1 MKHELNALIADYRAG
16 RVSGS
21 EVGDLLRAL
30 RQQPSQGRPAPS
42 GSGVRTYGLSE
53 GQHGLWALQRAY
65 PDMAAYNV
73 PLCFRVVDLDVP
85 AFQEACRVLVAR
97 HPVLSTVIHR
107 QGDTPCQ
114 SIDPGREPDFA
125 CVDLTGVTDE
135 GEALAAVRRES
146 KRPFVMDGPSAD
158 GKGLFRVRVFDRPA
172 DESIVLITVHHVIFD
187 GSSARLLTTALFE
200 AYEALRGGAGPVA
213 PADLD
218 GGTGAG
224 FHDFVAEERRTLA
237 ERGGDLLPY
246 WRDRLAEPLPVLDL
260 PTDRPHTALTDR
272 FAGDTYADRVPATLV
287 ARIREVAAGRRA
299 FVSTAMLT
307 AYAAT
312 LASYSGH
319 SDSSGAA
326 GAAGNAAARRELVI
340 GMPVNER
347 GGEELAGTMGLMIN
361 MVPVRVALPD
371 GATFGETVSAVQRDV
386 ADDMLHSHPFSAL
399 VRELPTHTPPGRSPV
414 FQTAFVFQD
423 VLDGISGPDRP
434 YELVDELHQEGEYEL
449 SLEVWGSGD
458 AFTLYWK
465 YQPELYSRPFIERLA
480 ERFVRVLTAVCDE
493 PGTPLAELCERFAD
507 TAGTDEA
514 CVHELFEEAARR
526 TPDAVAVASQEEVL
540 TYEALSRRSDALAAY
555 LVERGVRRN
564 DLVAVLLDRSAET
577 VVALL
582 GILKAGAAFVP
593 LDPELPVARLTDI
606 VADSGTA
613 LIVTQA
619 RHEDRARSLLDG
631 RPRAGG
637 ADAAPPAS
645 LLVLDEERERI
656 AAAGPVR
663 VEVTGDDLAYVI
675 YTSGSTGRPKGVM
688 IAHRGF
694 GALLRSMRREPGMS
708 AADTFFAVTTISFDM
723 AQVEL
728 FLPLV
733 SGARCYVCDSPAIK
747 DVELLK
753 ERVARV
759 RPTVMQATPATWS
772 MLFHSGWRNHEG
784 VRILCGGEALPRTLK
799 EYFRD
804 TGSEAWNLYGP
815 TETTVYATGGR
826 IRFDAPT
833 TIGRPIADSRV
844 HILDERLRPVA
855 AGEAGELCVTGTGL
869 ARGYVNRPDLTAEKF
884 IDHDLVPGGK
894 LYRTGDLARWTE
906 DGEIDYLGRMDF
918 QVKIRGYRIELGDI
932 EYHLGRHQEVAQCVV
947 VARGADGAKQLVAYY
962 VPRRAGAAGDPS
974 GVFKEHLRELL
985 PAYMVPDFFV
995 AIDAVPLTVSGKVDR
1010 NDLMA
1015 REVSLAPPAPV
1026 APAMHAGSRAPEAAG
1041 ADAEDEVLAIW
1052 QDVLKIRDLAPTAS
1066 FFEAGG
1072 NSLSA
1077 VVLADRITRRL
1088 GVPFVAADLF
1098 KYATVRS
1105 IAAHVRAVAPV
1116 PPAAPAPTAVRVPEP
1131 EPEPVSEP
1139 EAGTDGGSLPEDA
1152 VAIVGIACRF
1162 PGVRDHWEFWENLKR
1177 GEESVRRW
1185 TDEELREA
1193 GVPEHVLRDPAYVP
1207 LRSSLDG
1214 KEDFDGEFFRLSPN
1228 HVELMDPQ
1236 FRQLLLHAWKAVED
1250 AGYDHRDIPD
1260 TAVYV
1265 STGNHFYGAPDDTV
1279 ENPAA
1284 VLEDPRQYL
1293 AWVMSQSGTVAS
1305 MISYQLGFGGPSMSV
1320 HSNCSSSLTA
1330 LSLAARAVL
1339 TGESGFAL
1347 VAAASANSVD
1357 GLGYI
1362 HQPGLNLSSDGH
1374 VKAFDAD
1381 ADGMVGGE
1389 GAVAL
1394 LIRRASDAVAD
1405 GDHIYGLL
1413 RGIATNND
1421 GGDATGFYSPSVN
1434 GQSRLIRMVLE
1445 RTGIDARSI
1454 GYVEAH
1460 GTGTKLGDPVELAAL
1475 TEAYRDH
1482 TDDIGYCGIGSVKSN
1497 IGHLDTAAG
1506 LAGSVKVLLSLYHGQ
1521 IPPTLHYNRP
1531 NPQLRLETSPFRVVD
1546 RLSGWP
1552 AGGTPRRA
1560 AQSSIGL
1567 GGSNAHA
1574 VFEEYVRD
1582 GDPNT
1587 TARPTAHTTTSTDTT
1602 GHMHRGA
1609 HTDKRATA
1617 DSGDDAAPQLVPL
1630 SARTPDDLVR
1640 GAAELLR
1647 YLRGPRAA
1655 ALRLDDL
1662 AYTLQV
1668 GRVPMACRVAFVVR
1682 DPRRLA
1688 AELEAFVQDPS
1699 GDGSPRRFTGR
1710 RPGSGARAAERQ
1722 DATTRDAKLAR
1733 RLAEGKIKKVAKAW
1747 ANGADP
1753 DWSLLPRPRAVRRIS
1768 LPGYAFGPV
1777 THPWP
1782 VPARRARRELPGT
1795 PTQRRA
1801 TMGGEPLARLHPLLH
1816 ENVSGLDGQRY
1827 RSRLTG
1833 DEYLLADHVVGGRRL
1848 LPAVA
1853 GLEMAYTAVRRAL
1866 TGADREGGSTVLKNV
1881 TWVRPVVVGDDG
1893 RDIEFTLA
1901 PERRRT
1907 REEADGSTGVGPL
1920 RFELLSDGGRSHV
1933 QGRAVTEPVAAPPDV
1948 ELDRLRAGLRLRSL
1962 SGAECYA
1969 HIARAGVEYGPGFR
1983 LVRTLYRGESDGHR
1997 EVLAELTLPRDMDG
2011 SLADYT
2017 LHPSFM
2023 DAAIHASLGLDPA
2036 FDTADPDSA
2045 VDGRKEPSQGATP
2058 VPFALDRLDV
2068 HAPFGRTMYA
2078 WVRPAPGQRAADA
2091 GRVLDIDL
2099 VDERGRVCA
2108 TLRGLAYRQLE
2119 APEDRPARASRLR
2132 TLLPVWEPR
2141 HPGAASP
2148 QVTDGEVLVFDS
2160 GRRLSAGLRAL
2171 HPRHRAID
2179 LPPGASIQE
2188 IARLIRE
2195 ASEELA
2201 QPAPPA
2207 RSGAGGRIAQVVW
2220 VAPAEDPDDMIG
2232 GQERGVIEVFRIIK
2246 ALLSLGHGTREMT
2259 WTAYTFGTQ
2268 LVRERDRVAA
2278 THAGV
2283 HGLMGSLA
2291 REHTRWTIDLVDLPH
2306 DLSGEPVDTLLGG
2319 ERRLTGVRPG
2329 TTLALRGGRWF
2340 SQELLPVADPEPAA
2354 GPYRRHGVHVVVGG
2368 AGGIGELWSRSMVE
2382 RYQAS
2387 IVWIGRRPLDE
2398 AVERKL
2404 AGLAERA
2411 RAVGAQPPR
2420 YISADASD
2428 RESLLSAYRQIK
2440 EHHPRIDGVV
2450 HSAIVL
2456 ADRTLTHMDEDVFRA
2471 ALRSKVD
2478 VGVNIADV
2486 FGAEPLDFV
2495 LFFSSVESFVRAAG
2509 QANYAAGC
2517 TFKDALAHELQQRGL
2532 PLVKAVDWG
2541 YWGVTGVVSDS
2552 FYRERMAAVGV
2563 DSLDPDEALHA
2574 LESFLG
2580 GEHRQVVLM
2589 RTFGDEALRG
2599 LALDERQGT
2608 HPAVLPS
2615 VRDEIVAA
2623 HRAPRGELERL
2634 HAFLPHP
2641 RMCELAA
2648 QLLFVTLRD
2657 LGARGRDGLTGQS
2670 EGLAGLDQRVLAKYA
2685 RWMEESDRL
2694 LAHAGLVEFVG
2705 DRRRVGPAARG
2716 LDRDGLW
2723 RQWHAER
2730 DGWQPNEN
2738 QRAQVDLVESCL
2750 LALADVLTGARQATE
2765 ILFPGSSMSRVEGI
2779 YRGDPVADYFN
2790 DQLSALMAD
2799 AVRAWGRADSS
2810 RRLRI
2815 LEVGAGTG
2823 ATSAKVLEA
2832 LEPFGDRIAEYCYT
2846 DLSKAFLFRAEERLR
2861 PRYPYVTTRIF
2872 DAGCPPGQQGVEPG
2886 GFDIVVATNVLHAT
2900 ADISRTLRNV
2910 KAAMRG
2916 GGLLF
2921 INEMSRNT
2929 ILAHL
2934 TFGLLDGWWLYRDAE
2949 LRIPG
2954 SPVLAADRWLEVLE
2968 DEGFRTGA
2976 QPDTAAHALGQQL
2989 IVAES
2994 DGRFRIRT
3002 GPEGPEGS
3010 EGRAGAAGCA
3020 VPAEPAAPAFRRPAA
3035 GTTVGSGHDSGS
3047 DHDAGASEAT
3057 LRAHL
3062 TAYFER
3068 LIREALHLSDTELDP
3083 HKDLHD
3089 YGLDSILVS
3098 GMNSA
3103 VAEDFEDVSSTLFF
3117 ELRTLDELVEHFLAD
3132 RRPELLRLFPQAQ
3145 PQTSTAA
3152 RDTTG
3157 GGGASLTARA
3167 TAYLTGLVAQTLRLA
3182 PEELAE
3188 DADLS
3193 DLGLDSILVIQLHNA
3208 LSRDFDELNST
3219 LFFDCPTIRDVVDH
3233 FTASHPERLAEVL
3246 AGGPT
3251 EATAQA
3257 ARTAQPTP
3265 DAPITPPAPEDR
3277 HAPAD
3282 DGSRKSPEPASVPA
3296 HSVSGRGPART
3307 GDIAIVGLGGRYP
3320 GADSPEELW
3329 QNLARGESAT
3339 APYPTDRWWC
3349 RWEGEDRPWGGFLAN
3364 VSSFD
3369 AEYFG
3374 IPAREA
3380 AAMDPQE
3387 RLFIETVHSAVQD
3400 AGYTARALAEAGRV
3414 GVFVGVM
3421 NSTYNGRTA
3430 YSSIANR
3437 TSYLFDFQGPS
3448 IAIDTACSA
3457 SLTAVHLAVESL
3469 HSGDSDC
3476 AVAGGVNLLLDSDHF
3491 EVLEE
3496 HGLLSSGD
3504 RCRPFSERAD
3514 GFLAAEG
3521 VGAVVL
3527 RPLADAIAAGD
3538 HIYGVVR
3545 GSAVNSGGR
3554 TSRYSM
3560 PSLTAQRDV
3569 VVRAMEKAGVTPDT
3583 ISYVEA
3589 HGTATLLGDSMEVS
3603 ALSRAFGTGRQGQ
3616 YCAIGSLKSNLGHC
3630 ESASGIAGLTK
3641 VLMQLRHGRLA
3652 PSINAQDLN
3661 TGIVFKRSPFFV
3673 QRELAPWTPT
3683 DAEGRPL
3690 PRRAGISCFGA
3701 GGSNAHLIIE
3711 EYMEDDVEARP
3722 FGQSAQETCLVP
3734 LSARTPEELRAAA
3747 GRLSH
3752 FLEEAD
3758 RAGRQVPLRDLAH
3771 TLQTGRD
3778 ELPVRLALVVRSTTE
3793 LAGRLAEVHTTG
3805 GAGGGEYNELTG
3817 APSRRVGEAAD
3828 SGVTA
3833 AVSTGDLR
3841 TLARLWSTG
3850 ATVPWRELYGARP
3863 PRRVSLPTYPFG
3875 RKEYWYEDEEPS
3887 SEGLGLQAAD
3897 RPEPVP
3903 EPEQERT
3910 QAPLREAERDAG
3922 RPHTASAA
3930 APHAREWLRRAIG
3943 EQLDTRPHDVRT
3955 DQDFPALGLSSMDLV
3970 HIARRIQR
3978 ELDPAFESASLF
3990 EYTTVNQLAGH
4001 LSDAPRA
4008 HAPEPVGTPAPRPL
4022 PEAHPLS
4029 EDQQGLWA
4037 LQKGAPGA
4045 SAYNVPLCFRVTGL
4059 DTSAL
4064 RRAFERMVVR
4074 HPVLGGVVREER
4086 GRLVLAR
4093 PGAPRL
4099 AFTERELPALD
4110 RDETFALL
4118 RRHAKEP
4125 FDLDDGP
4132 LCTLT
4137 VFRTPDDES
4146 WVLLNAHHLVLD
4158 GTSAVVVVK
4167 DLLAAY
4173 RAATEGLPMP
4183 GDPRARAGYAE
4194 FVAEEAALLR
4204 GEEGAARLAYWQ
4216 EQLAGPLP
4224 ALAFPTDRPRVTPGR
4239 GVHGATVTRRL
4250 TAELSE
4256 RIARFAR
4263 THGVYP
4269 SAAFLA
4275 AYKVLLRQYTGQDDI
4290 VVGMPVSNRTG
4301 ARFDGTV
4308 GHFVTM
4314 VPVRSRMS
4322 GRQPFTD
4329 LCKDVQKTLFNGIA
4343 HSYPFGPLVRELGL
4357 GAADGSAPVFSQA
4370 FMYQDWHE
4378 DVTADTGSFTYV
4390 EGIHQEGEYELVL
4403 EVVEPHGAVDGY
4415 AVNWKY
4421 DPALFDRGTA
4431 DRLLHQYVHL
4441 LETVPAAAP
4450 AQPVDDCSL
4459 VSPEELH
4466 TLTVEWNDTAVSRP
4480 ERCAHELFAEQAAR
4494 TPHAIALTGGAETLT
4509 YAELD
4514 ERSRRLADRLR
4525 GLGVGPGSLVAVY
4538 LERSPELVVALL
4550 ATMRA
4555 GGAYIPLDPTYPRDR
4570 IAYILDD
4577 AAPQVVLSVS
4587 ALDGRLRDLDPGAGA
4602 TGRRVLLI
4610 DGTGPESGQ
4619 PHDGGAVSR
4628 ETGADTDSR
4637 VTGSDPAYVIY
4648 TSGSTGNPKGV
4659 VVPHSALTNF
4669 LCAMADRPGM
4679 RADDRI
4685 LAVTTHSFDIA
4696 ALELYLP
4703 LITGA
4708 QCHLSDAAT
4717 VRDAGRLAE
4726 LIARVRPTVMQ
4737 ATPATWTMLLHSGWT
4752 NDERVRVLCGGEA
4765 LSETLKERLAALDC
4779 EVWNLFGPTETTVW
4793 STVARIEADQ
4803 RVTIGRPIDNTRIHI
4818 VDGQGRIAPVG
4829 VPGELCIAGDGL
4841 ALGYLNKPE
4850 LTAERFPDNPF
4861 PPGGRMYRTGD
4872 LARWLSD
4879 GTIEY
4884 LGRMDSQVKVRGF
4897 RVELGEI
4904 EHVLTRH
4911 PAVRECAVVARTG
4924 TADGGTQLV
4933 AYWTQAPGGAHVTSR
4948 ELLGH
4953 LGRSLPDYMVPA
4965 FVLPIDRLPQ
4975 TPNGKVDR
4983 LTLARRPV
4991 VLPEE
4996 PAGAGAVV
5004 APAEDDV
5011 LALWREVLGV
5021 DNLRPT
5027 DAFLEAG
5034 GNSVLAVLL
5043 ADRVAKRF
5051 GVSFT
5056 AADVFRCA
5064 HARGTGAHLHTLL
5077 NAEPV
5082 PAPVPVL
5089 NAAPAAVTGPDRD
5102 PRCGPEHGSDGRRA
5116 GTTVGDTAVHA
5127 EPPAYLANSVA
5138 IIGMSVGLP
5147 GADDHHRF
5155 WRNLLAG
5162 EESVELCPPDELRR
5176 LGIDERLI
5184 QDPAHVPVRASLRG
5198 KGLFDPGFFQVSA
5211 RDAELMDPQLRQLL
5225 QHSWKVIEDAG
5236 HLPGDVADAAVYMS
5250 TSNALYQAPVAGRD
5264 TRRDSEALVGF
5275 LQAQPGTI
5283 PTTISYKLGLRGPSL
5298 YVHSNCSSSLAGL
5311 ALACQGILSGQTTH
5325 ALVGGSGMYGENTVG
5340 YLYEEGMTLS
5350 SDGHCRPFSADATG
5364 MIGGEGAVVV
5374 LLKDAVSAVRDGDHV
5389 YALVRGVGMNNDGDR
5404 KAGYYAPS
5412 VAGQSELV
5420 TSVLDRTG
5428 VHPESVRYL
5437 EAHGTGTVIG
5447 DPIEVMAVSEAYRRH
5462 TDATGFC
5469 GIGSVKSNLGHLDA
5483 AAGLAGLVKTALVVG
5498 RRMVPP
5504 TINHDAP
5511 NPQIDFEH
5519 SPFRVVDRLTPLAPG
5534 AEPLRAAVSSF
5545 GIGGTNVHA
5554 ILEEATP
5561 RADRDAVF
5569 AGPHLVPL
5577 SARTTENLRRY
5588 ARDLAHRLAEEE
5600 TASPT
5605 TPRLADIAFTFQV
5618 GRTALAERAAFVVHT
5633 VPELIGALR
5642 DFADRTDTLVRAGA
5656 GAAPPSLLDDEDRRG
5671 LVRQW
5676 LVERRLDKVARLWE
5690 AGEPV
5695 DWDLLYHDGPRPH
5708 RVSLPTYPFSEEY
5721 YWLSG
5726 EPDAPHATQ
5735 GVPGAHATH
5744 RERVTQ
5750 SADDVLEPR
5759 FFEERWVPCDPDT
5772 ERAGEDGRGRAV
5784 SAGQNV
5790 VVFLTDRAAQESYR
5804 RAARAHTPG
5813 ARLVFVEQASDP
5825 AASVSAHAVHRSDE
5839 RSWRRVLG
5847 AVAEAHGRIDAIH
5860 YLWPTEQDGGA
5871 AALRELTDVGI
5882 LVRALAATSLDVP
5895 DVLVAGHFRDAV
5907 EQAALDSLIGY
5918 ERSLSGVLPGTS
5930 LRVVLHE
5937 GVADAERWAGLL
5949 LTEQRQECKA
5959 GALYRAG
5966 RRHVCRVE
5974 SVGLPAPHGP
5984 SALREG
5990 GTYLITGAFGGLGR
6004 RLAEHL
6010 AGAYRANLVLLGRSP
6025 LRPADEVW
6033 VERLRRSG
6041 GEIVC
6046 RRADVTDEEALV
6058 RLLDGLPSSVRA
6070 IDGVIHAAGTA
6081 QAVPLTEKTRGAIE
6095 DVLGAKVRGTLALE
6109 QTLDRVLGP
6118 HPARFVCHFSSSSAT
6133 LGDFGSCDYAVANRF
6148 QAAYARALGGRRS
6161 PHRTLAVQWPLWE
6174 EGGMGAAAQRQ
6185 PDGRPGRDFVTAYL
6199 DSSGQQPLATD
6210 TGLAL
6215 FERFLMAAP
6224 AAPLVLH
6231 ASATRARSLV
6241 DRAVVGSTVPR
6252 SSGTQETPADRDGLR
6267 TGLAAAVR
6275 DIVAHVLKAPVEKL
6289 DDDSNFVDLGLD
6301 SIRLTQLAHR
6311 LSERLGIRLLPTV
6324 LYDHPSIGRLTG
6336 HLAEQTVVLPPP
6348 GTDEASGENRAAD
6361 GGYESSGRDE
6371 EPPRHDPSGED
6382 VVPDGRAASE
6392 AGAEPA
6398 LGGVREVFPGK
6409 GRTRTDEPREPLP
6422 GEAPIA
6428 VIGMSGIFPGC
6439 RSVDEFWNALT
6450 NGKDL
6455 VTEVPPV
6462 RFGAAAVHQE
6472 DEAAERYPWLGGID
6486 WADEFDAAFFEI
6498 APKEARTIDP
6508 RQRHLLQESWKALED
6523 AALGAEELKGSR
6535 VGVFVGVE
6543 QGDYQLLVGDSGS
6556 LTSNHDGVLAARLSY
6571 FLDLK
6576 GPVLTVNTSCSSGLV
6591 ALHQA
6596 CASLRRGE
6604 CDIAVVAAANFV
6616 LTPQSL
6622 AAMNRAGMLSA
6633 EGRCATFDR
6642 RADGMVPGEAVTA
6655 LVLRPL
6661 DRAEANGDPVHSV
6674 ITASGI
6680 NYDGRTNGITAP
6692 AGEAQRELLETV
6704 YRRGG
6709 VDPEDLGYIVTHG
6722 TGTRLGDPVEVNAL
6736 REAFRPHTDKRG
6748 FCALTS
6754 TKTNVGHTFAASGL
6768 VGLIC
6773 LSEALRHGTIPASLH
6788 CEQDNEYIDWNE
6800 SPFYVN
6806 KSTRDWTPPQGKPRT
6821 GAVSAFGMSGT
6832 NAHVVVRE
6840 YTGGPSPAAPTQPYY
6855 LLPLSAKS
6863 EAALAQ
6869 VVHRLVARIASGA
6882 LDDADLPRLSATLLT
6897 GRHHFRH
6904 RCAVV
6909 VSSLDEAVALWTNG
6923 SRARSDRPARTDA
6936 WFRGTV
6942 PRDFTARAADAEHIR
6957 TRQEDSLD
6965 TRLDPAHRREALV
6978 DLAQCYVEGHTI
6990 PGPGARPGESRPT
7003 RLRLPAYPFA
7013 RNRYWVGDERPGP
7026 ATAVFPPTPTSADT
7040 SVKTSATAAPKAQM
7054 SATAG
7059 VPRPVDETRTA
7070 SSKPVVL
7077 TDLADIPHRF
7087 DARPGDRDEGRDSQD
7102 RRHRRRTVSL
7112 TPFTSQEP
7120 TAPEAAAPSRTP
7132 LAVTR
7137 EHDVLEDLKSA
7148 AAIDF
7153 GGMVAT
7159 LNRTGVMVEHLIPYS
7174 SDFADFAGERGGEVL
7189 DMGCAYGVA
7198 SIAALERGA
7207 RVVALDMEQK
7217 HLDILEQR
7225 VNDESRER
7233 LTLRQGTLPDVDF
7246 EDESFTAVHASR
7258 VLHFLDPDG
7267 VRLILR
7273 KMFRWLTPGG
7283 KVFLSTDSPYFGYWA
7298 SKAADYEERKRAGD
7312 PWPGYI
7318 DDVAAHFDPAHV
7330 VGGPSLINAIDPDV
7344 FRRECEA
7351 AGFVVERAGFFG
7363 AVGVDRESYGA
7374 PGPGMEHV
7382 GIIARKP
7389 MDAPAPR
7396 TPVTPPATATL
7407 PATGNAGAAEA
7418 RSADGTRIH
7427 YRVRG
7432 SGSTALVFI
7441 HGLGCDA
7448 SYWDRQIPFFEERFT
7463 VIALDLAGH
7472 GRSGKDRWKWTI
7484 EAFAQDVAAVVEHA
7498 GATDVVLIGHS
7509 LGGPV
7514 MLAAAPLLG
7523 GVVQGM
7529 IGVDTLHNLDP
7540 KRLDAAQLDRFAQSF
7555 SDQPVKA
7562 GELFLDTARQDL
7574 IELVERTREQVGGEI
7589 VSAAFR
7595 EMLTYLQDVPKHFDV
7610 PLVLV
7615 NSASWTPTNLAA
7627 AQRYGVEVDLV
7638 EGVGHFVMLEAPDTF
7653 NASLRRHIDR
7663 MVPGTGSGDG
7673 GRGASAEGADG

>member
-16 RVSGS
+16 RISGS
-21 EVGDLLRAL
+21 EVGDLLREL
-30 RQQPSQGRPAPS
+30 RRQPPQGRPAPS
-42 GSGVRTYGLSE
+42 GSGARTYGLSE

-73 PLCFRVVDLDVP
+73 PLCFRVLHLDVP
-85 AFQEACRVLVAR
+85 AFQKACRALVAR

-107 QGDTPCQ
+107 EGDTPCQ
-114 SIDPGREPDFA
+114 SVDPGREPDFA
-125 CVDLTGVTDE
+125 RVDLTGVADE

-146 KRPFVMDGPSAD
+146 KRPFVMDGTSAD
-158 GKGLFRVRVFDRPA
+158 GEGLFRVRVFDRPA
-172 DESIVLITVHHVIFD
+172 HGSIVLITVHHVIFD
-187 GSSARLLTTALFE
+187 GSSARLLMTALFE

-213 PADLD
+213 PTDP
-218 GGTGAG
+218 GSGTGAG
-224 FHDFVAEERRTLA
+224 FHDFVDGERRTLA
-237 ERGGDLLPY
+237 ERGGELLPY
-246 WRDRLAEPLPVLDL
+246 WRDRLAGPLPVLDL
-260 PTDRPHTALTDR
+260 PTDRAHTVLTDR
-272 FAGDTYADRVPATLV
+272 FAGDTRADRVPAELV
-287 ARIREVAAGRRA
+287 TRIRETAAGLRV

-312 LASYSGH
+312 LASYSG
-319 SDSSGAA
+319 DSGAA
-326 GAAGNAAARRELVI
+326 EARRELIV

-347 GGEELAGTMGLMIN
+347 GGEELAEAMGLMIN

-371 GATFGETVSAVQRDV
+371 GATFGEIVSAVQRDV

-399 VRELPTHTPPGRSPV
+399 VRELRPDTPPGRSPV
-414 FQTAFVFQD
+414 FQAAFVFQD
-423 VLDGISGPDRP
+423 VLDGISGPGRP
-434 YELVDELHQEGEYEL
+434 YELVEELHQEGEYEL

-465 YQPELYSRPFIERLA
+465 YQPELYSRSFVERLG

-507 TAGTDEA
+507 TAGTEET
-514 CVHELFEEAARR
+514 CVHGLFEEAARR
-526 TPDAVAVASQEEVL
+526 TPDAIAVASQEEVL

-564 DLVAVLLDRSAET
+564 DLVAVLLDRSADM
-577 VVALL
+577 VVTLL
-582 GILKAGAAFVP
+582 GILKSGAAFVP

-606 VADSGTA
+606 VADSGTV

-619 RHEDRARSLLDG
+619 RHKDRARDLFDG

-637 ADAAPPAS
+637 AEAVPPS
-645 LLVLDEERERI
+645 LLVIDEQRERT
-656 AAAGPVR
+656 AAAAPADGPVR
-663 VEVTGDDLAYVI
+663 VEVSGDDLAYVI

-694 GALLRSMRREPGMS
+694 GDLLRSMRREPGMG
-708 AADTFFAVTTISFDM
+708 AADTLFAVTTISFDM

-733 SGARCYVCDSPAIK
+733 SGARCYVCDSPTIK
-747 DVELLK
+747 DVERLK
-753 ERVARV
+753 ERVATV

-804 TGSEAWNLYGP
+804 TGCEAWNLYGP

-833 TIGRPIADSRV
+833 TIGRPVAGARV

-855 AGEAGELCVTGTGL
+855 AGETGELCVAGTGV
-869 ARGYVNRPDLTAEKF
+869 ARGYVNRPDLTAKNF

-894 LYRTGDLARWTE
+894 LYRTGDLARWTG
-906 DGEIDYLGRMDF
+906 DGEIDYLGRLDF
-918 QVKIRGYRIELGDI
+918 QVKIRGYRIEPGDI
-932 EYHLGRHQEVAQCVV
+932 EYHLGRHQDVARCVV
-947 VARGADGAKQLVAYY
+947 VARGEDGAKQLVAYY
-962 VPRRAGAAGDPS
+962 VPRLAGPAGDPS
-974 GVFKEHLRELL
+974 GTFKEHLRGLL

-995 AIDAVPLTVSGKVDR
+995 AIDAVPLTGSGKVDR
-1010 NDLMA
+1010 NDLIA
-1015 REVSLAPPAPV
+1015 REVSSAGAPPVPV
-1026 APAMHAGSRAPEAAG
+1026 DPATHAVSRAPGAAGTDAG
-1041 ADAEDEVLAIW
+1041 ADAEKEVLAIW
-1052 QDVLKIRDLAPTAS
+1052 QDVLKVRDLAPTAS
-1066 FFEAGG
+1066 FFEVGG

-1077 VVLADRITRRL
+1077 VVLADRISRRL
-1088 GVPFVAADLF
+1088 GMPFAAADLF

-1105 IAAHVRAVAPV
+1105 IAARARAVAPA
-1116 PPAAPAPTAVRVPEP
+1116 PTAAPAPDAVRVPEP
-1131 EPEPVSEP
+1131 EPVSQP
-1139 EAGTDGGSLPEDA
+1139 KAGTGGGPVPEDA

-1162 PGVRDHWEFWENLKR
+1162 PGARDHWEFWENLKR
-1177 GEESVRRW
+1177 GDEAVRRW
-1185 TDEELREA
+1185 TEEELREA
-1193 GVPEHVLRDPAYVP
+1193 RVPEHVLRDPAYVP
-1207 LRSSLDG
+1207 LRSSIEG

-1250 AGYDHRDIPD
+1250 AGHDHRDIPD

-1265 STGNHFYGAPDDTV
+1265 STGNHFYGAPDDTA

-1284 VLEDPRQYL
+1284 VLDDPRQYL
-1293 AWVMSQSGTVAS
+1293 SWVMSQSGTVAS

-1339 TGESGFAL
+1339 AGESGFAL

-1362 HQPGLNLSSDGH
+1362 HQPGLNLSGDGH

-1434 GQSRLIRMVLE
+1434 GQSRLIRTVLE
-1445 RTGIDARSI
+1445 RTGVAPRSI

-1475 TEAYRDH
+1475 TEAYREH
-1482 TDDIGYCGIGSVKSN
+1482 TDDTGYCGIGSVKSN

-1506 LAGSVKVLLSLYHGQ
+1506 LAGTVKVLLSLYHGQ

-1531 NPQLRLETSPFRVVD
+1531 NPQLRLDTSPFQVVD
-1546 RLSGWP
+1546 RLQVWP
-1552 AGGTPRRA
+1552 AGDTPRRA

-1582 GDPNT
+1582 GGPAT
-1587 TARPTAHTTTSTDTT
+1587 TE
-1602 GHMHRGA
+1602 
-1609 HTDKRATA
+1609 KRAAA
-1617 DSGDDAAPQLVPL
+1617 DTGGDSVPQLVPL
-1630 SARTPDDLVR
+1630 SARTADDLVR
-1640 GAAELLR
+1640 AAAGLLR
-1647 YLRGPRAA
+1647 YLRGPRGASA
-1655 ALRLDDL
+1655 RLDDL
-1662 AYTLQV
+1662 AHTLQV
-1668 GRVPMACRVAFVVR
+1668 GRVAMACRVAFVVR

-1688 AELEAFVQDPS
+1688 AELEAFVQDPT
-1699 GDGSPRRFTGR
+1699 GDGSPRRFTGG
-1710 RPGSGARAAERQ
+1710 RPGNGGRATERQ
-1722 DATTRDAKLAR
+1722 DARTRDAKLAR
-1733 RLAEGKIKKVAKAW
+1733 RLAEGKLKKAAKAW
-1747 ANGADP
+1747 ADGAEA
-1753 DWSLLPRPRAVRRIS
+1753 DWSLLPRPRAARRVS

-1777 THPWP
+1777 AHPWP
-1782 VPARRARRELPGT
+1782 APARRTPRELPGT
-1795 PTQRRA
+1795 PTRRGA
-1801 TMGGEPLARLHPLLH
+1801 TTDGEPPARLHPLLH
-1816 ENVSGLDGQRY
+1816 ENVSGPDGQRY
-1827 RSRLTG
+1827 RSRFTG
-1833 DEYLLADHVVGGRRL
+1833 DEYVLADHVVGGRRL

-1853 GLEMAYTAVRRAL
+1853 GLEMAYTAVQRAL
-1866 TGADREGGSTVLKNV
+1866 TGAESEGGRTVLKNV
-1881 TWVRPVVVGDDG
+1881 TWVRPVVVGDEG
-1893 RDIEFTLA
+1893 RAIEFTLA
-1901 PERRRT
+1901 PEPRRT
-1907 REEADGSTGVGPL
+1907 QEEADGATGAGPL

-1933 QGRAVTEPVAAPPDV
+1933 QGRAVTEPAVAPPDIA
-1948 ELDRLRAGLRLRSL
+1948 LDGLRSRLRLRSL

-1983 LVRTLYRGESDGHR
+1983 LVRTLHRGESDGRR
-1997 EVLAELTLPRDMDG
+1997 EVLAELSLPGYMVG

-2017 LHPSFM
+2017 LHPGFL

-2036 FDTADPDSA
+2036 FDTAAGPDTTS
-2045 VDGRKEPSQGATP
+2045 DGRGATP

-2068 HAPFGRTMYA
+2068 HAPFGVTMYA
-2078 WVRPAPGQRAADA
+2078 WVRPATGQRATGA

-2099 VDERGRVCA
+2099 IDERGRVCA
-2108 TLRGLAYRQLE
+2108 VLRGLAYRELE
-2119 APEDRPARASRLR
+2119 APVDRPARASRLR

-2141 HPGAASP
+2141 HPGEASP
-2148 QVTDGEVLVFDS
+2148 QTTDGEVLVFDS
-2160 GRRLSAGLRAL
+2160 GGRLSAGLRAL
-2171 HPRHRAID
+2171 HPRHRAIG
-2179 LPPGASIQE
+2179 LVPGASIQE
-2188 IARLIRE
+2188 TADRIRE
-2195 ASEELA
+2195 ASTD
-2201 QPAPPA
+2201 PA
-2207 RSGAGGRIAQVVW
+2207 RPGNTGRIAQVVW
-2220 VAPAEDPDDMIG
+2220 VAPAEDPGDVIG
-2232 GQERGVIEVFRIIK
+2232 GQERGVIEVFRIVK
-2246 ALLSLGHGTREMT
+2246 ALLALGHGTREMT
-2259 WTAYTFGTQ
+2259 WTTYTFGTQ

-2291 REHTRWTIDLVDLPH
+2291 EEHTRWTIDLVDLPH
-2306 DLSGEPVDTLLGG
+2306 ELSGEPVDALLGG

-2329 TTLALRGGRWF
+2329 ATLALRGGRWF
-2340 SQELLPVADPEPAA
+2340 SQELLPVTDPEPAT

-2398 AVERKL
+2398 AIERKL

-2411 RAVGAQPPR
+2411 RSVGARAPR

-2440 EHHPRIDGVV
+2440 EDHPRIDGVV

-2471 ALRSKVD
+2471 ALTSKVD

-2486 FGAEPLDFV
+2486 FSAEPLDFV

-2532 PLVKAVDWG
+2532 PLVKAVNWG
-2541 YWGVTGVVSDS
+2541 YWGVTGVVSDP
-2552 FYRERMAAVGV
+2552 FYQERMAAVGV
-2563 DSLDPDEALHA
+2563 DSLDPDDALNA

-2580 GEHRQVVLM
+2580 SEHSQVVLM
-2589 RTFGDEALRG
+2589 QTFDDEALRG
-2599 LALDERQGT
+2599 LALDERQGS

-2623 HRAPRGELERL
+2623 HRAPRGEVERL

-2657 LGARGRDGLTGQS
+2657 LAARGRDSMTGRP
-2670 EGLAGLDQRVLAKYA
+2670 EGPDALEGLDQRVLAKYA

-2694 LAHAGLVEFVG
+2694 LAHAGLVELVG
-2705 DRRRVGPAARG
+2705 DRRQAGPAARG
-2716 LDRDGLW
+2716 LDRAGLW

-2738 QRAQVDLVESCL
+2738 QRAQADLVESCL
-2750 LALADVLTGARQATE
+2750 LALGDVLTGTRPATE

-2790 DQLSALMAD
+2790 DRLSVLLAD
-2799 AVRAWGRADSS
+2799 AVRAWSRADSS

-2861 PRYPYVTTRIF
+2861 PRYPYLTTRIF
-2872 DAGCPPGQQGVEPG
+2872 DAGRPPGEQGVEPG

-2900 ADISRTLRNV
+2900 ADISGTLRNV

-2921 INEMSRNT
+2921 VNEMSRNT

-2934 TFGLLDGWWLYRDAE
+2934 TFGLLDGWWLYRDAD

-2968 DEGFRTGA
+2968 DDGFRTGA

-3002 GPEGPEGS
+3002 GPE
-3010 EGRAGAAGCA
+3010 RAGGAEAAEGK
-3020 VPAEPAAPAFRRPAA
+3020 AEAAS
-3035 GTTVGSGHDSGS
+3035 GTTVGSGRDPGSG
-3047 DHDAGASEAT
+3047 DASGASAASEAS
-3057 LRAHL
+3057 LRTHV

-3068 LIREALHLSDTELDP
+3068 LIREALRLADTELDP

-3103 VAEDFEDVSSTLFF
+3103 VARDFEDVSSTLFF

-3132 RRPELLRLFPQAQ
+3132 RRPELLSLFPQAQ
-3145 PQTSTAA
+3145 QQPWTGAVAPDA
-3152 RDTTG
+3152 RDS
-3157 GGGASLTARA
+3157 GGASLTARA

-3182 PEELAE
+3182 PEQLAE
-3188 DADLS
+3188 DADLF
-3193 DLGLDSILVIQLHNA
+3193 DLGLDSILVIQLNNM
-3208 LSRDFDELNST
+3208 LSRDFDELSST
-3219 LFFDCPTIRDVVDH
+3219 LFFDCPTIREAAEH

-3246 AGGPT
+3246 AGG
-3251 EATAQA
+3251 ATVAAGQAGPAAQA
-3257 ARTAQPTP
+3257 TP
-3265 DAPITPPAPEDR
+3265 AAPPVQEFRP
-3277 HAPAD
+3277 APAD
-3282 DGSRKSPEPASVPA
+3282 GGFRQTPAPARTREPAPA
-3296 HSVSGRGPART
+3296 HSAPART
-3307 GDIAIVGLGGRYP
+3307 GDIAVVGLGGRYP

-3349 RWEGEDRPWGGFLAN
+3349 RWDGEERPQGGFLAN

-3387 RLFIETVHSAVQD
+3387 RLFIETVHGAVQD
-3400 AGYTARALAEAGRV
+3400 AGYTAGALAEGGRV

-3448 IAIDTACSA
+3448 IAVDTACSA

-3469 HSGDSDC
+3469 HSGDSHC
-3476 AVAGGVNLLLDSDHF
+3476 AIAGGVNLLLDPDHF

-3496 HGLLSSGD
+3496 HGLLSPGD

-3527 RPLADAIAAGD
+3527 RPLADAVAAGD
-3538 HIYGVVR
+3538 HIYGVIK

-3603 ALSRAFGTGRQGQ
+3603 ALTRAFGTARQGQ

-3641 VLMQLRHGRLA
+3641 VLMQLRHARLA
-3652 PSINAQDLN
+3652 PSINAEDLN

-3673 QRELAPWTPT
+3673 QRELAPWTPS

-3701 GGSNAHLIIE
+3701 GGSNAHVIIE
-3711 EYMEDDVEARP
+3711 EYMQDDVAARVFEESAHEA
-3722 FGQSAQETCLVP
+3722 CLVP
-3734 LSARTPEELRAAA
+3734 LSARTAEELRAVA

-3758 RAGRQVPLRDLAH
+3758 RAGRPVPLRDLAH

-3778 ELPVRLALVVRSTTE
+3778 ELPVRLALVVHSTVE
-3793 LAGRLAEVHTTG
+3793 LAGRLSAFLTTG
-3805 GAGGGEYNELTG
+3805 GVGEGEYGELTG
-3817 APSRRVGEAAD
+3817 APSRRAGEAAD
-3828 SGVTA
+3828 PGVAA
-3833 AVSTGDLR
+3833 AVAAGDLR
-3841 TLARLWSTG
+3841 ASARLWLTG
-3850 ATVPWRELYGARP
+3850 ASVPWRAFHGARP

-3875 RKEYWYEDEEPS
+3875 RKEYWYEDEKPS
-3887 SEGLGLQAAD
+3887 PATYGPGRED
-3897 RPEPVP
+3897 RPEHEHRPQPQPQPQQKP
-3903 EPEQERT
+3903 E
-3910 QAPLREAERDAG
+3910 REAEV
-3922 RPHTASAA
+3922 PHAAPAA
-3930 APHAREWLRRAIG
+3930 APGAREWLRRAIG
-3943 EQLDTRPHDVRT
+3943 GQLDTPPHEVRT
-3955 DQDFPALGLSSMDLV
+3955 DQDFLALGLSSTALV
-3970 HIARRIQR
+3970 HLARRIQR

-3990 EYTTVNQLAGH
+3990 EHTTVDQLAAH
-4001 LSDAPRA
+4001 LGGDPRA
-4008 HAPEPVGTPAPRPL
+4008 QAPEPSGTPAPHPL
-4022 PEAHPLS
+4022 PEGHPLS

-4037 LQKGAPGA
+4037 LQRAAPGA
-4045 SAYNVPLCFRVTGL
+4045 SVYNVPLCFRVTGL
-4059 DTSAL
+4059 HTHAL
-4064 RRAFERMVVR
+4064 RRAFEHMVVR
-4074 HPVLGGVVREER
+4074 HPVLGGVVREEH

-4093 PGAPRL
+4093 PGAPRP
-4099 AFTERELPALD
+4099 AFTERGLPALD
-4110 RDETFALL
+4110 HDETLALL

-4125 FDLDDGP
+4125 FDLDNGP

-4137 VFRTPDDES
+4137 VFRTQGDAS

-4158 GTSAVVVVK
+4158 GASAVVLVK
-4167 DLLAAY
+4167 DLLAAH
-4173 RAATEGLPMP
+4173 RAVAEGLPMP
-4183 GDPRARAGYAE
+4183 DDPRARAKYAE

-4204 GEEGAARLAYWQ
+4204 GEEGTARLAYWQ
-4216 EQLAGPLP
+4216 KQLAGPLP
-4224 ALAFPTDRPRVTPGR
+4224 APAFPADRPRATPGR
-4239 GVHGATVTRRL
+4239 GALGATVTRRL

-4256 RIARFAR
+4256 RMSRFAR

-4275 AYKVLLRQYTGQDDI
+4275 AYNVLLRQYTRQDDI

-4322 GRQPFTD
+4322 GRQPFAD
-4329 LCKDVQKTLFNGIA
+4329 LCRDVQKTLFDGIA

-4357 GAADGSAPVFSQA
+4357 GTTDGSAPVFSHA

-4378 DVTADTGSFTYV
+4378 DVTADSPSFTHV
-4390 EGIHQEGEYELVL
+4390 EDIRQEGEYELVL
-4403 EVVEPHGAVDGY
+4403 EVVEPHGAEDRY

-4421 DPALFDRGTA
+4421 DPALFDRETA
-4431 DRLLHQYVHL
+4431 DRLLRQYVHL

-4450 AQPVDDCSL
+4450 ARAVDDCSL

-4466 TLTVEWNDTAVSRP
+4466 TLTVEWNDTVVTRP
-4480 ERCAHELFAEQAAR
+4480 ERWAHELFAERAAR
-4494 TPHAIALTGGAETLT
+4494 TPDAIALTDGTETLT

-4514 ERSRRLADRLR
+4514 ERSSRLAGRLR
-4525 GLGVGPGSLVAVY
+4525 GLGVGPGSLVAVH

-4555 GGAYIPLDPTYPRDR
+4555 GGAYIPLDPAYPRDR

-4577 AAPQVVLSVS
+4577 AAPHMILSVS
-4587 ALDGRLRDLDPGAGA
+4587 ALAGQLRELDQGAE
-4602 TGRRVLLI
+4602 TDGRRVLLI
-4610 DGTGPESGQ
+4610 DGTDPGPDRAH
-4619 PHDGGAVSR
+4619 HDGTALR
-4628 ETGADTDSR
+4628 TTGADADSR

-4648 TSGSTGNPKGV
+4648 TSGSTGSPKGV
-4659 VVPHSALTNF
+4659 VVPHSALANF
-4669 LCAMADRPGM
+4669 LCAMAERPGM
-4679 RADDRI
+4679 CADDRI

-4717 VRDAGRLAE
+4717 ARDAGRLTE

-4752 NDERVRVLCGGEA
+4752 NEERVRVLCGGEA
-4765 LSETLKERLAALDC
+4765 LSETLKERLVALDC

-4793 STVARIEADQ
+4793 STVARIEADK
-4803 RVTIGRPIDNTRIHI
+4803 RVTIGRPIDNTWVHI

-4829 VPGELCIAGDGL
+4829 VPGELCVAGEGL
-4841 ALGYLNKPE
+4841 ALGYLNKPG

-4872 LARWLSD
+4872 LARRLSD
-4879 GTIEY
+4879 GTIEC
-4884 LGRMDSQVKVRGF
+4884 LGRIDSQVKVRGF

-4911 PAVRECAVVARTG
+4911 PAVRECAVVAREG

-4933 AYWTQAPGGAHVTSR
+4933 AYWTQAPGVARATSR
-4948 ELLGH
+4948 ELLRH
-4953 LGRSLPDYMVPA
+4953 LGRSVPDHMVPA
-4965 FVLPIDRLPQ
+4965 FALPIDRLPQ

-4991 VLPEE
+4991 TLPEE
-4996 PAGAGAVV
+4996 PAGAVAVA
-5004 APAEDDV
+5004 APEEDDV
-5011 LALWREVLGV
+5011 LTLWREVLGV

-5043 ADRVAKRF
+5043 ADRVAQRF
-5051 GVSFT
+5051 DVSFT

-5064 HARGTGAHLHTLL
+5064 HARGTGAHLRTLL
-5077 NAEPV
+5077 TT
-5082 PAPVPVL
+5082 APVPV
-5089 NAAPAAVTGPDRD
+5089 AEAPAPASDTGPGHGTDRS
-5102 PRCGPEHGSDGRRA
+5102 EA
-5116 GTTVGDTAVHA
+5116 GTTVGDTVAPA
-5127 EPPAYLANSVA
+5127 EPPAYLADSVA
-5138 IIGMSVGLP
+5138 VIGMSVGLP
-5147 GADDHHRF
+5147 GADDHHQF

-5162 EESVELCPPDELRR
+5162 QESVEFCPPDEMRR

-5184 QDPAHVPVRASLRG
+5184 QDPAHVPVRASMRG
-5198 KGLFDPGFFQVSA
+5198 KGFFDPGFFQVSA

-5225 QHSWKVIEDAG
+5225 QHSWKAIEDAG

-5283 PTTISYKLGLRGPSL
+5283 PTTISHKLGLRGPSL

-5325 ALVGGSGMYGENTVG
+5325 ALAGGCGMYGENTVG

-5350 SDGHCRPFSADATG
+5350 SDGHCKPFSADATG

-5374 LLKDAVSAVRDGDHV
+5374 LLKDAVSAVRDGDHIH
-5389 YALVRGVGMNNDGDR
+5389 ALVRGVGMNNDGAR

-5420 TSVLDRTG
+5420 ASVLDRTG
-5428 VHPESVRYL
+5428 IHPESIRYL

-5498 RRMVPP
+5498 RRTVPP

-5511 NPQIDFEH
+5511 NPQIDFGQ
-5519 SPFRVVDRLTPLAPG
+5519 SPFHVVDRLTSLAPG
-5534 AEPLRAAVSSF
+5534 AAPLRAAVSSF

-5554 ILEEATP
+5554 ILEEAPP
-5561 RADRDAVF
+5561 RAGRDAVL
-5569 AGPHLVPL
+5569 AGPRLVPL

-5600 TASPT
+5600 TARST
-5605 TPRLADIAFTFQV
+5605 VPRLADIAFTFQV
-5618 GRTALAERAAFVVHT
+5618 GRTALAERVAFVVRS
-5633 VPELIGALR
+5633 VPELIRALR
-5642 DFADRTDTLVRAGA
+5642 DFADRTDVPVREGA
-5656 GAAPPSLLDDEDRRG
+5656 GAAPSPLLDDEDRRG

-5676 LVERRLDKVARLWE
+5676 LAERRLDKVARLWE
-5690 AGEPV
+5690 AGDPV
-5695 DWDLLYHDGPRPH
+5695 DWDLLYDSGRRPH
-5708 RVSLPTYPFSEEY
+5708 RVSMPTYPFSEEY

-5726 EPDAPHATQ
+5726 EPDGPDAPHTSQ
-5735 GVPGAHATH
+5735 GVPRAHVTGQ
-5744 RERVTQ
+5744 ERVTPA
-5750 SADDVLEPR
+5750 ADDMSQPR
-5759 FFEERWVPCDPDT
+5759 FFEERWVPCPPGT
-5772 ERAGEDGRGRAV
+5772 EPDGRRRAA

-5790 VVFLTDRAAQESYR
+5790 VVFLTDRTAQESYR
-5804 RAARAHTPG
+5804 RAAREHAPG
-5813 ARLVFVEQASDP
+5813 ARLVFVAQASGP
-5825 AASVSAHAVHRSDE
+5825 AAPASAHAVHRSDE

-5860 YLWPTEQDGGA
+5860 YLWPTEQDGGVA
-5871 AALRELTDVGI
+5871 VLRELTDVGV

-5907 EQAALDSLIGY
+5907 EQAALDSLTGY
-5918 ERSLSGVLPGTS
+5918 ERSLSRVLPGTA
-5930 LRVVLHE
+5930 LRVVLHD

-5949 LTEQRQECKA
+5949 LTEQHQEVKA

-5990 GTYLITGAFGGLGR
+5990 GTYLVTGAFGGLGR

-6025 LRPADEVW
+6025 LRPADEAW
-6033 VERLRRSG
+6033 AEHLRRDG

-6046 RRADVTDEEALV
+6046 RRADVSDEEALV

-6081 QAVPLTEKTRGAIE
+6081 QALPLTEKTRDAIE
-6095 DVLGAKVRGTLALE
+6095 DVLRAKVLGTLALE
-6109 QTLDRVLGP
+6109 RALDRVPGP
-6118 HPARFVCHFSSSSAT
+6118 SPARFVCHFSSSSAT

-6148 QAAYARALGGRRS
+6148 QAAYARALDGRRS

-6185 PDGRPGRDFVTAYL
+6185 PDGRSGRDLVMTYL
-6199 DSSGQQPLATD
+6199 GSSGQQPLATD

-6215 FERFLMAAP
+6215 FERFLTAAP

-6231 ASATRARSLV
+6231 ASAERARSLV
-6241 DRAVVGSTVPR
+6241 DRAVAGTVTRP
-6252 SSGTQETPADRDGLR
+6252 SAIEETPAGRDGLR
-6267 TGLAAAVR
+6267 AGLAAAVR
-6275 DIVAHVLKAPVEKL
+6275 ESVAHVLKTPLERL
-6289 DDDSNFVDLGLD
+6289 DDGSNFVDLGLD

-6311 LSERLGIRLLPTV
+6311 LSERLGTRLLPTV
-6324 LYDHPSIGRLTG
+6324 LYDHPTIGRLTG
-6336 HLAEQTVVLPPP
+6336 HLTEQAAGLPLP
-6348 GTDEASGENRAAD
+6348 GTDETTGTNEAAG
-6361 GGYESSGRDE
+6361 GGYEASGQGGVPDRYDT
-6371 EPPRHDPSGED
+6371 SGEGA
-6382 VVPDGRAASE
+6382 PAEGRAASE
-6392 AGAEPA
+6392 GCAEPA
-6398 LGGVREVFPGK
+6398 LDGAREVFSGN
-6409 GRTRTDEPREPLP
+6409 GRTGTDEPREPLP

-6439 RSVDEFWNALT
+6439 RSVDDFWQALT
-6450 NGKDL
+6450 DGRDL

-6462 RFGAAAVHQE
+6462 RFGAAGAHQE
-6472 DEAAERYPWLGGID
+6472 EEAAKRYPWVGGID

-6508 RQRHLLQESWKALED
+6508 RQRHLLQEIWKALED
-6523 AALGAEELKGSR
+6523 AALGAEELKNSR

-6543 QGDYQLLVGDSGS
+6543 QGDYQLLVGDGGS

-6576 GPVLTVNTSCSSGLV
+6576 GPVLAINTSCSSGLV

-6604 CDIAVVAAANFV
+6604 CDVAVVAAANFV

-6661 DRAEANGDPVHSV
+6661 DRAEAEGDPVHSV
-6674 ITASGI
+6674 ITAGGI

-6736 REAFRPHTDKRG
+6736 REAFRPHTDKQG

-6754 TKTNVGHTFAASGL
+6754 TKPNVGHTFAASGL

-6788 CEQDNEYIDWNE
+6788 CEQDNEYIDWSE

-6806 KSTRDWTPPQGKPRT
+6806 KSTKEWAPPPGKPRT

-6840 YTGGPSPAAPTQPYY
+6840 YTGGPSPAAPAQPYY
-6855 LLPLSAKS
+6855 LLPLSAKT
-6863 EAALAQ
+6863 ETALEQ
-6869 VVHRLVARIASGA
+6869 VVRRLVDRIATGA
-6882 LDDADLPRLSATLLT
+6882 PSDADLPRLSATLLT

-6909 VSSLDEAVALWTNG
+6909 VSSLDEAVALWTAG
-6923 SRARSDRPARTDA
+6923 SHSRSDRPARADA
-6936 WFRGTV
+6936 WFGGTV
-6942 PRDFTARAADAEHIR
+6942 PRDFTTRAADAEHIR
-6957 TRQEDSLD
+6957 TRLEDSLD
-6965 TRLDPAHRREALV
+6965 TRLDLAHRREALV
-6978 DLAQCYVEGHTI
+6978 DLAQRYVAGHTI
-6990 PGPGARPGESRPT
+6990 PGPEARPGESRPT

-7013 RNRYWVGDERPGP
+7013 RNRYWVGGERPGP
-7026 ATAVFPPTPTSADT
+7026 TTSVSPPSPTPTP
-7040 SVKTSATAAPKAQM
+7040 TAASTVTVAPT
-7054 SATAG
+7054 STVPATAG
-7059 VPRPVDETRTA
+7059 APRPVDGTRTA
-7070 SSKPVVL
+7070 SREPVVL
-7077 TDLADIPHRF
+7077 TDLAETPHRLEV
-7087 DARPGDRDEGRDSQD
+7087 RRGDRDAGRASRE
-7102 RRHRRRTVSL
+7102 RRHARGTVSL
-7112 TPFTSQEP
+7112 TPLSSQEP
-7120 TAPEAAAPSRTP
+7120 TAPEAAAPPRAP
-7132 LAVTR
+7132 IAVTR
-7137 EHDVLEDLKSA
+7137 EHDVLEDLKTA

-7174 SDFADFAGERGGEVL
+7174 SDFADFAGLRGGEVL

-7225 VNDESRER
+7225 VNDESRHL
-7233 LTLRQGTLPDVDF
+7233 LTLRRGTLPDVDF
-7246 EDESFTAVHASR
+7246 EDERFTAVHAGR
-7258 VLHFLDPDG
+7258 VMHFLDPDG

-7330 VGGPSLINAIDPDV
+7330 VGGPSLINALDPEV

-7351 AGFVVERAGFFG
+7351 AGFAVERAGFFG

-7374 PGPGMEHV
+7374 PGPDMEHV

-7389 MDAPAPR
+7389 TGPPAPH
-7396 TPVTPPATATL
+7396 THATL
-7407 PATGNAGAAEA
+7407 PQAATMTETTTGRGGAAEA

-7432 SGSTALVFI
+7432 SGPTALVLI

-7448 SYWDRQIPFFEERFT
+7448 SYWDRQIPSFEGRFT

-7472 GRSGKDRWKWTI
+7472 GRSGNDRRKWTI

-7498 GATDVVLIGHS
+7498 GVRDVVLIGHS

-7523 GVVQGM
+7523 ASVQGM

-7540 KRLDAAQLDRFAQSF
+7540 ERLDAARLDRFVRSF

-7562 GELFLDTARQDL
+7562 RELFLDTARQDL
-7574 IELVERTREQVGGEI
+7574 IELVERTRARVGGAI

-7615 NSASWTPTNLAA
+7615 NSTSWMPTNLAA
-7627 AQRYGVEVDLV
+7627 AHRYGVEVDLV

-7653 NASLRRHIDR
+7653 NALLGRRIDR
-7663 MVPGTGSGDG
+7663 MVPRAGYDG
-7673 GRGASAEGADG
+7673 GRGASAEGSDA